1 MPDQI
6 RDEQRSKR
14 DAILDAARELF
25 AKKGYEETTIAEI
38 ARAAG
43 VAVGTVYLYF
53 RNKHEV
59 LTGVALDLETSI
71 AEVFRDPTILNLPFE
86 DMLEAQIIAIFHVA
100 RQKKT
105 LIRLL
110 QIDMQTSEEVQQH
123 LETSQQLTSN
133 LDAFLRNAIE
143 QGHLAPFN
151 TAMYAQ
157 LLALLGSAVL
167 HQCFAVENGEREEL
181 YRRYMIDFVM
191 RLFFGP
197 SLKEGS

>member
-1 MPDQI
+1 MPDKA
-6 RDEQRSKR
+6 RDEQPTKR

-25 AKKGYEETTIAEI
+25 ARKGYEETTIAEI
-38 ARAAG
+38 ARTAG

-71 AEVFRDPTILNLPFE
+71 AGVFREPAYLNLPFE
-86 DMLEAQIIAIFHVA
+86 QTLETLIEAIFRVG
-100 RQKKT
+100 RQKKA

-110 QIDMQTSEEVQQH
+110 QIDMQTNEEVQQH
-123 LETSQQLTSN
+123 LETSQQLTDN
-133 LDAFLRNAIE
+133 LDAFLRHAIT

-157 LLALLGSAVL
+157 MLSLLGSSIL

-181 YRRYMIDFVM
+181 YRQYMTELVK

-197 SLKEGS
+197 PLKEGV